1 MTEAAVKQS
10 YLETIRLIERLHRRF
25 LDVIKTELDRL
36 GIEDIN
42 NVQTLIL
49 SNISS
54 EQLTVGELTAR
65 GYYLGSNV
73 SYNVKKLVENG
84 YLNQERSPHDRR
96 MTRVRVSDKGLEL
109 CSRIDEL
116 YQTNASDLE
125 RDVLD
130 QDQLTSTNRVLSAV
144 ERYWS
149 NYISYSR

>member
-1 MTEAAVKQS
+1 VTEATVKQS
-10 YLETIRLIERLHRRF
+10 YLDTIRLIERLHRRF

-84 YLNQERSPHDRR
+84 YLSQERSPHDRR
-96 MTRVRVSDKGLEL
+96 MTRVRVSRKGLEL
-109 CSRIDEL
+109 CERIDAL
-116 YQTNASDLE
+116 YQNNAMELE
-125 RDVLD
+125 RDVISE
-130 QDQLTSTNRVLSAV
+130 QQLTSTNEVLSSL

-149 NYISYSR
+149 NYITYSR

>member
-1 MTEAAVKQS
+1 VKQS

-73 SYNVKKLVENG
+73 SYNVKKLVENN
-84 YLNQERSPHDRR
+84 YLSQERSPHDRR
-96 MTRVRVSDKGLEL
+96 MTRVKVSQKGLEL
-109 CSRIDEL
+109 CERVDAL
-116 YQTNASDLE
+116 YQKNAMELE
-125 RDVLD
+125 SEVVTE
-130 QDQLTSTNRVLSAV
+130 DQLTSTNDVLTSL
-144 ERYWS
+144 ERYWT
-149 NYISYSR
+149 NYITYSR

>member
-1 MTEAAVKQS
+1 VKQS
-10 YLETIRLIERLHRRF
+10 YLDTIRLIERLHRRF

-42 NVQTLIL
+42 NVQSLIL

-96 MTRVRVSDKGLEL
+96 MTRVRVSGKGLEL
-109 CSRIDEL
+109 CTRIDEL
-116 YQTNASDLE
+116 YRINASELE
-125 RDVLD
+125 REVVT
-130 QDQLTSTNRVLSAV
+130 QDQLASTNQVLNAI